1 MAVLFELDGL
11 EYLLFLRA
19 CLDDRDHWC
28 SLLLSSPGCLSV
40 NGAGDLLTLVFG
52 LVVGVLVSGNP
63 RVAVLQGLVLRG
75 EVNRLTSPGSV
86 FALTLGESTGT
97 GRQVRLDNCLRR
109 NPVGQGVFAI
119 LDDGLAGVV
128 SIIGLT
134 GLAGGDRGVINKVQK
149 VLAVAGNDSDL
160 LAVLSESV
168 ELVLEGALELLTG
181 DVGQLSLGDE
191 GLGLSTDQFLLE
203 NDNARRVG
211 VLVLEL
217 GDLVGDLLLACGR
230 VSTQWSGFREGKAY
244 GRG

>member
-11 EYLLFLRA
+11 ECLLFFKA

-28 SLLLSSPGCLSV
+28 SLLFSSPGCLAIH
-40 NGAGDLLTLVFG
+40 GTGDFLTLIFG
-52 LVVGVLVSGNP
+52 LVAGVLVSGNP

-75 EVNRLTSPGSV
+75 EVDPLTSPGGV
-86 FALTLGESTGT
+86 VAVALGESAGT
-97 GRQVRLDNCLRR
+97 GRQVRLDDSLGGH
-109 NPVGQGVFAI
+109 PVGQGIFAV
-119 LDDGLAGVV
+119 LDDGFAGVV
-128 SIIGLT
+128 SVVGLT
-134 GLAGGDRGVINKVQK
+134 GLTGSDRSVVNKVQK

-160 LAVLSESV
+160 LAVLTESI
-168 ELVLEGALELLTG
+168 ELVLEGGLELLTG

-203 NDNARRVG
+203 NDDARRVG

-217 GDLVGDLLLACGR
+217 GDLVGDFLLACDR
-230 VSTQWSGFREGKAY
+230 LVRSVLNSGKGTY